1 MRKPIISVFLL
12 LFVFLISCERFTPEE
27 KAELSKGE
35 EVYITHCISCH
46 GPNGDGLNGAY
57 PSLLK
62 PQFSETI
69 TDNALNLV
77 RHGSAAADGMKAVSL
92 SDEELV
98 QVVNYIQNNW
108 ENEAPLLSQSNL
120 KSSQKL

>member
-1 MRKPIISVFLL
+1 MRNPTIPLLSL
-12 LFVFLISCERFTPEE
+12 LFVFLISCERFTAEE
-27 KAELSKGE
+27 KAELAKGE

-46 GPNGDGLNGAY
+46 GPSGDGLNGAY

-62 PQFSETI
+62 PQFTEAI
-69 TDNALNLV
+69 TDNALNII
-77 RHGSAAADGMKAVSL
+77 RHGSGNVDGMKAVSL
-92 SDEELV
+92 SNEELV

-108 ENEAPLLSQSNL
+108 GNEAPLLSQSNL

>member
-108 ENEAPLLSQSNL
+108 GNEAPLLSQSNL

>member
-1 MRKPIISVFLL
+1 MRKPIISLFSL
-12 LFVFLISCERFTPEE
+12 LFIFLISCERFTPEE

-46 GPNGDGLNGAY
+46 GPSGDGLNGAY

-62 PQFSETI
+62 PQFTETI
-69 TDNALNLV
+69 TDNALNII

-108 ENEAPLLSQSNL
+108 SNEAPLLSQSNL
-120 KSSQKL
+120 KSAQKL